1 MHRRELLA
9 AGGKT
14 MTDNLHIAFTIII
27 VFLMVLVMAFGAT
40 LFGKGFRVYSIVSL
54 SAMVVFGLLAARSGP
69 LIEDN
74 QPTPMAGVWER
85 ISISLFLVWI
95 AIVSVRLLAIQP
107 ESQKKS

>member
-1 MHRRELLA
+1 
-9 AGGKT
+9 
-14 MTDNLHIAFTIII
+14 
-27 VFLMVLVMAFGAT
+27 MVLVMAFGAT

-54 SAMVVFGLLAARSGP
+54 ITMVVFGLLAARSGP
-69 LIEDN
+69 LIEAN

-85 ISISLFLVWI
+85 ISISLLLVWI